1 MSNEI
6 VVCLENKNVENPVQ
20 SYVPGI
26 FLMRK
31 YNGTLGKIEKEKP
44 TGQVR
49 LLSYK

>member
-1 MSNEI
+1 MSNKT

-31 YNGTLGKIEKEKP
+31 FNCTLKK
-44 TGQVR
+44 
-49 LLSYK
+49 

>member
-1 MSNEI
+1 MSNETMS
-6 VVCLENKNVENPVQ
+6 CLENKNVENPVQ

-26 FLMRK
+26 FLMWE

-44 TGQVR
+44 TGQAR